1 MNKLLMIKFRA
12 TKFKKLISA
21 LFTKSRSQ
29 VNVCNSNKVQNDI
42 SHGKKRKKRQQ
53 NSKDYYHDRFS
64 QENDT
69 KNYSYD
75 SHKPRT
81 PEVNGGDS
89 VTRNYNNYNNGRVNN
104 RRKSSS
110 CPNSIKSSPIH
121 QGFGG
126 VGCNINGTTL
136 GGENSILSAIAHC
149 KSSLGQSTDF
159 RF

>member
-1 MNKLLMIKFRA
+1 MIKFGA
-12 TKFKKLISA
+12 TKVKKLISA

-42 SHGKKRKKRQQ
+42 SHGKKRQKRQQ
-53 NSKDYYHDRFS
+53 NSKDYFYDRFS
-64 QENDT
+64 QANDT
-69 KNYSYD
+69 KSHSYDNKELKAPEASGGDGATRNNNNYS
-75 SHKPRT
+75 
-81 PEVNGGDS
+81 
-89 VTRNYNNYNNGRVNN
+89 NNNNNNGRVNN
-104 RRKSSS
+104 RRKTSS

-126 VGCNINGTTL
+126 AGCNINGTAL